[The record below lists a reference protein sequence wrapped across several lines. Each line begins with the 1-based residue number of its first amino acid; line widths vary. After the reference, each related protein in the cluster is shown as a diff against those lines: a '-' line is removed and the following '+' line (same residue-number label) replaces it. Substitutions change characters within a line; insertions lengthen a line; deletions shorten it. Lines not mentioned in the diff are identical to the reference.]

1 MKPQS
6 LLTILFLIISL
17 PIRAQIT
24 TDGTLGQ
31 KLNLPGPDYQIGADL
46 GQQHGNNLFHS
57 FQDFNLQSHESATF
71 TGQNPVQNVISRV
84 TGGNPSNI
92 DGLIRSTLPNADL
105 YFINPFGILFGPH
118 AKLDVQGSFHASTA
132 DYLRLEDGGSFHAR
146 QPNES
151 LLTVAPVE
159 AFGFLTDTPAPMTLQ
174 DSQLFVPFS
183 KTLSLV
189 GGDLLM
195 QGQLPS
201 NDESDIFHPNYPLKL
216 FAEFGRI
223 NLISLASQGE
233 VIPIQSDIILN
244 AKQTGKIIA
253 NNTWIG
259 VSGDGAGDLFIRGGR
274 FELNNSELESDSGDK
289 DSGIIDIQVE
299 HLNLNGSEIATDT
312 HGRGQGGKII
322 LKIAETLNLSGTS
335 EKGAPTFIFSG
346 TEGLF
351 DNAGD
356 AGKIE
361 IEARKIVITEGARI
375 SSFTQG
381 PGKGGAIVIKASER
395 LIISGLPEAYF
406 RNDPF
411 ANINNIETHLGKTG
425 VSALLSNSKS
435 LEVNAGHAGMISI
448 QAPTINLTDHSLI
461 AASAKNAGGGDITIT
476 TPNFLSLQN
485 SRITTSVKSGTG
497 NGGDITIEQPVFVV
511 LNNSKIAAQAD
522 KGRGG
527 NIGIRSEQFIASSDS
542 LVSASSKLGLDGEVN
557 IDAPDMNLDE
567 FLVVL
572 PGGFVEASLKECD
585 IQDIENPS
593 TFKIHSRQ
601 RPVPFIKE

>member
-1 MKPQS
+1 MNPHI
-6 LLTILFLIISL
+6 LTILFLIISL
-17 PIRAQIT
+17 PTQAQIT

-71 TGQNPVQNVISRV
+71 SGPNQVQNVISRV

-92 DGLIRSTLPNADL
+92 DGLMRSTLPNADL
-105 YFINPFGILFGPH
+105 YFINPEGILFGPN

-132 DYLRLEDGGSFHAR
+132 DYLRLKDGGRFDAR

-159 AFGFLTDTPAPMTLQ
+159 AFGFLTDTPAPITLQ
-174 DSQLFVPFS
+174 DSQLFVPFG

-195 QGQLPS
+195 QGQLS
-201 NDESDIFHPNYPLKL
+201 STEKSDIFHPNYPLKL

-223 NLISLASQGE
+223 NLISLASPGE

-259 VSGDGAGDLFIRGGR
+259 VSGDGAGDLFIRGGH

-299 HLNLNGSEIATDT
+299 QLNLQGSEIATDT
-312 HGRGQGGKII
+312 HGIGQGGKII
-322 LKIAETLNLSGTS
+322 LKVADTLSLSGTS
-335 EKGAPTFIFSG
+335 EVGAPSFIFSG
-346 TEGLF
+346 TEGQF

-356 AGKIE
+356 AGQIE
-361 IEARKIVITEGARI
+361 IEARQILITEGARI

-381 PGKGGAIVIKASER
+381 PGKGGAIIVKASER
-395 LIISGLPEAYF
+395 LIISGRPEGNF

-411 ANINNIETHLGKTG
+411 VNLNNIETHLGNTG
-425 VSALLSNSKS
+425 VSGLLSNSKS
-435 LEVNAGHAGMISI
+435 VEANAGNAGMISV
-448 QAPTINLTDHSLI
+448 QTPTIHLTDHSLI

-476 TPNFLSLQN
+476 TPNMLTLKD
-485 SRITTSVKSGTG
+485 SRITTSVKNGTG

-542 LVSASSKLGLDGEVN
+542 LVSASSRLGLDGEVN

-572 PGGFVEASLKECD
+572 PGGFVEASLKRCD

-593 TFKIHSRQ
+593 TFKIHTRQ
-601 RPVPFIKE
+601 RPVPFINE